1 MSSPTNMDKSCDTAD
16 LNSTPQ
22 ELVPIFSEVKL
33 ATIPLNLQVP
43 SRFSLKSPGV
53 HQFIVEHTSPCGLN
67 LLACGCPLAFLDL
80 RVHLTVP
87 LEDFSQNPLLPCDRC
102 SPGNTDKKKT

>member
-1 MSSPTNMDKSCDTAD
+1 MDKSSDTAD

-22 ELVPIFSEVKL
+22 ELGPIFSEVKL

-67 LLACGCPLAFLDL
+67 LLACNCPLAFLDL

-87 LEDFSQNPLLPCDRC
+87 LEDQKQNPLIPCVKC
-102 SPGNTDKKKT
+102 SPAKQKKDGKT